1 MKRKNYVTFKVL
13 CNFIKLISEDNYDE
27 PGWQRWSTHSSEKRA
42 MSVRLRLPALSFA
55 KASDSEP
62 FMYYVY
68 VLYNKV
74 TGRYYIG
81 YTTDLRKRLNK
92 HYSGKV
98 LPTKSNLNYRLVGFI
113 GFVNR
118 SDALDFEKYL
128 KTGSGVA
135 FMNKHLLKSV
145 KKL

>member
-1 MKRKNYVTFKVL
+1 
-13 CNFIKLISEDNYDE
+13 
-27 PGWQRWSTHSSEKRA
+27 
-42 MSVRLRLPALSFA
+42 
-55 KASDSEP
+55 
-62 FMYYVY
+62 MYYTY
-68 VLYNKV
+68 VLFNKV